1 MAYYRRLP
9 SGLWQ
14 ATVRTPDGRRRSRTD
29 PLKSV
34 VKVWAEDAEAD
45 MRRGEWADPKDGRI
59 TTAEWWEQWSGARV
73 IEYATTK
80 KDESHWRSHVEPRW
94 GRVKLGAITAWD
106 VEGWV
111 AQMARDGVGG
121 HALAQSVRLLR
132 HMLADAA
139 RHRMIPTDP
148 TATVRIPT
156 PPRHVDRFLSQ
167 PEFWR
172 LHDAMPTDRDK
183 AMCVLMAYAG
193 LRWQE
198 AAGLESTAVDLE
210 RSQLLVLTVKRRDGS
225 VKRRPKSDSGQRLV
239 PMTREVIEAVRPL
252 LAGGQLFPGMDYSH
266 WRARVF
272 IPAREAA
279 GLADPQPT
287 PHDLRHSFGS
297 WLAENRVPPHEIQ
310 ALMGHASIRATER
323 YLHSGDG
330 RFLRALTALSR
341 PVEIESA

>member
-34 VKVWAEDAEAD
+34 VRVWAEDAEAD

-59 TTAEWWEQWSGARV
+59 TTTQWWEQWSQARV

-80 KDESHWRSHVEPRW
+80 RDASHWRMHVEPRW
-94 GRVKLGAITAWD
+94 GRVKIGSITAWD

-111 AQMARDGVGG
+111 AQMKRDGVGG

-139 RHRMIPTDP
+139 RHRMIPADP
-148 TATVRIPT
+148 TATVRIPS
-156 PPRHVDRFLSQ
+156 PPQHVDRFLTED
-167 PEFWR
+167 EFWR
-172 LHDAMPTDRDK
+172 LHDQMPTDRDK

-193 LRWQE
+193 LRWAE
-198 AAGLESTAVDLE
+198 AAGLEAEAVDLD
-210 RSQLLVLTVKRRDGS
+210 RRQLLVATALRRDGTVKR
-225 VKRRPKSDSGQRLV
+225 PKSASGHRLV
-239 PMTREVIEAVRPL
+239 PMTAEVADAVAPFL
-252 LAGGQLFPGMDYSH
+252 HGGQLFPGMDYTH

-272 IPAREAA
+272 VPARARA

-297 WLAENRVPPHEIQ
+297 WLAQRGVPAVDIQ
-310 ALMGHASIRATER
+310 AFMGHASIRATER
-323 YLHSGDG
+323 YLHAGDG
-330 RFLRALTALSR
+330 RFARALAALHR
-341 PVEIESA
+341 PVGIESA